1 VPRFRIRG
9 ALPPPSQSPSWHVLT
24 LITFKPIS
32 LTEFKVLK
40 VSSSHG
46 AGYEKPLLEYDA
58 VKSRKNLKTFL
69 RKILPS
75 FSRSH
80 VDFLEISTRLDG
92 MKNWNVILQ
101 NKHHFMH

>member
-1 VPRFRIRG
+1 M
-9 ALPPPSQSPSWHVLT
+9 AWTWHVLT

-40 VSSSHG
+40 VSSTHG

-58 VKSRKNLKTFL
+58 VKSRKNLQTFL

-80 VDFLEISTRLDG
+80 VYFLEISTRLDG

-101 NKHHFMH
+101 NKRHCMYL